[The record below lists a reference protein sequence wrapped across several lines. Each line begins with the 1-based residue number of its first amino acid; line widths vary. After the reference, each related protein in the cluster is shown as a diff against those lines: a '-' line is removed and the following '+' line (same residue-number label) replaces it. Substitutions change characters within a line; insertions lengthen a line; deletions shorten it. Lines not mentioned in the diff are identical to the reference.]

1 MGFLDPFPP
10 SPAGMCFSACFAQ
23 HSDSGPGAALS
34 SSLPKF
40 ARSRAGLGSLG
51 LGSFIICLSSTPA
64 CATSRSFAAW
74 AAGHC
79 LFSHPR
85 FSGSQHPAPPRTG
98 QGLASSPP
106 VHLFSPVSV
115 LHPSAST
122 ARFVL
127 MSPSLF
133 VGVFTWSSRT
143 PLKVSKCAPGS
154 EDEPFSGR
162 SLPAESLRGS
172 SVRLDLRH
180 FSEAPR

>member
-1 MGFLDPFPP
+1 MACVLL
-10 SPAGMCFSACFAQ
+10 PAS
-23 HSDSGPGAALS
+23 HSTAIPGQGAALS

-40 ARSRAGLGSLG
+40 ARSCAGLGSLG
-51 LGSFIICLSSTPA
+51 LGLFNLLVLDACLRHQPEL
-64 CATSRSFAAW
+64 RSV
-74 AAGHC
+74 GC
-79 LFSHPR
+79 GSLFVLHPR
-85 FSGSQHPAPPRTG
+85 FSGSQHPAPPPTG

-106 VHLFSPVSV
+106 VHPFSPVSV

-122 ARFVL
+122 ARSVL
-127 MSPSLF
+127 MSPSLL

-154 EDEPFSGR
+154 EDKPFSGR